1 MTRNS
6 LESLIAFHCAP
17 ALAGIKAANLFT
29 LRHVQAQPTDGGLE
43 AARTRLA
50 AFDISMETLCRC
62 ERHALILVY
71 REDLLRGAFTPEAET
86 FLEGYG
92 YPAGSSVAEKLS
104 YLKSRLSSYG
114 EFPHEIGVFL
124 DYPLADVKG
133 FIENRGGAYK
143 ACGLWKVYGDKD
155 GTLALF
161 ERYKRCTEYF
171 CKKLEAGWGMTQLL
185 ASPAAFESAS
195 DGFARAP
202 HRGGFCRSASA
213 YAA

>member
-29 LRHVQAQPTDGGLE
+29 WHHVQARPADGSLE
-43 AARTRLA
+43 AARSRLA

-62 ERHALILVY
+62 ERYALILVY
-71 REDLLRGAFTPEAET
+71 REELLRKAFTPEAET
-86 FLEGYG
+86 FLESYG

-104 YLKSRLSSYG
+104 HLKSRLAACG

-133 FIENRGGAYK
+133 FIENRGGGYK

-171 CKKLEAGWGMTQLL
+171 CKKLEAGWGITQLL
-185 ASPAAFESAS
+185 ASPAAFESGS
-195 DGFARAP
+195 GGFARAP
-202 HRGGFCRSASA
+202 RREGFCRSVSA
-213 YAA
+213 YA